1 MDSLDYKIMIQG
13 ATFKL
18 TVHPWTMD
26 CSGAYACS
34 NMTVVKTGMARF
46 VGRDYIAVIC
56 CIYDRCNAGALNN
69 HKIILKTLFPEHK

>member
-46 VGRDYIAVIC
+46 VGRDYIA
-56 CIYDRCNAGALNN
+56 GALNN